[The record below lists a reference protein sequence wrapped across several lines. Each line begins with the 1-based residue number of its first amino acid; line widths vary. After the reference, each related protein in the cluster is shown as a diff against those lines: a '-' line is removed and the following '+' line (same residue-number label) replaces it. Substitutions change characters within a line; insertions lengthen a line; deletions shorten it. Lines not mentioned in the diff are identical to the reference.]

1 MKLFS
6 EKVNPT
12 FTSSTLNILTVKNSK
27 EVFFDVYELE
37 INGKTFT
44 AEKIADHHGSPVVN
58 VPVVIGEEEFI
69 APFVLERGSFK
80 IEFNKNNKEFVGSTK
95 INLPE
100 EPLVI
105 QEEYE
110 PVIDTKIE
118 DLIIE
123 EGERSSR
130 MIFDQTVEVSISNVD
145 HNILV
150 VENYDEVYFDIYEIL
165 INNKKYNAEKI
176 STYKSRPV
184 VNIPIVF
191 ENREYIAPFVL
202 EKGKQ
207 EVLFNESNLTFV
219 KDIKEEEFILPIIEE
234 EVVEDIVLEKKES
247 ILKDIANARKLAKEY
262 AENIKLKK
270 IEEANNVISNN
281 EKKLKL
287 YVEDVKD
294 NLTNEFLSI
303 VDKTNINLISK
314 SETQKED
321 LTNYI
326 NNFLKEESK
335 NLLENLENLNN
346 DSIVIFEN
354 KIQDLVKNVYTKEL
368 TILIND
374 KSDSN
379 VARYS
384 KIFNETKDSL
394 EKLLTNNKSN
404 IDKSLK
410 SLKEEVDNSIITL
423 EKSNVSLDDKINKG
437 LNKALSRVGNLKVE
451 TLKEVDSK
459 IELTE
464 NKITDIYEI
473 TLNDVRNEL
482 EKSEQDF
489 SYVNEKIKDLT
500 KKSNSIKS
508 STNEELSDIK
518 SDIVKLKVEKGELEQ
533 RILESKELLEESV
546 KKLTKLNKD
555 IVQENKYYLQKEVD
569 KLQERTQLY
578 ADKANKN
585 NLKNDKEILT
595 FKKNISK
602 NDKEILTFKKNI
614 SKELNKTK
622 EFLSKE
628 VKSIDIS
635 LKEDLISNIDYKL
648 KITNKEIDKIL
659 NERIKEVDSNFRQ
672 ELTTKILESKTQLQ
686 EKVDQLKD
694 SIPEVIEKEIIIE
707 KGDSLPDK
715 DFKLEISKLE
725 KRIADRFTSE
735 INAVRKY
742 MDMYGGGG
750 GSVAEQFGSGGEVS
764 GNILPAENNT
774 FNLGS
779 ADKRWKD
786 LFISGDTIDIG
797 GTKLKIVDNALRV
810 EDADDNDASLGVENL
825 SASNLILSG
834 GRDLA
839 DIFATAAEA
848 GINTVNAGAGL
859 TGGGS
864 ATSVTINAGEGDGID
879 VSADSIAVD
888 NTVLRT
894 TGASAVGLSATATT
908 NGFVSAGRDLAEIF
922 APTST
927 IINKSGLS
935 NFGTVDTFAVS
946 NQASGKYSMA
956 VVDSS
961 GGTQFSEIS
970 ITTDGSNIGLIEYG
984 INSTTAEPFV
994 EYGAIVSSGTVT
1006 LTAKGVGGNLIS
1018 NFTFKG
1024 NRLNLFS

>member
-44 AEKIADHHGSPVVN
+44 AEKIAEHHGNPVVN

-95 INLPE
+95 INLPD
-100 EPLVI
+100 EPFVI
-105 QEEYE
+105 QEEFK

-118 DLIIE
+118 DLVIE
-123 EGERSSR
+123 QGKKSSR

-191 ENREYIAPFVL
+191 ENKEYIAPFVL

-247 ILKDIANARKLAKEY
+247 ILKDITNARKLAKEY

-270 IEEANNVISNN
+270 IEEANNIISNN

-354 KIQDLVKNVYTKEL
+354 KIQDLVKNVYTKKL
-368 TILIND
+368 TTLINE
-374 KSDSN
+374 KNDSN
-379 VARYS
+379 VAQYS
-384 KIFNETKDSL
+384 KIFNETRDSL

-404 IDKSLK
+404 IDKSFK
-410 SLKEEVDNSIITL
+410 SLKKEVDDSILTL

-533 RILESKELLEESV
+533 RILESKELLEASV

-602 NDKEILTFKKNI
+602 
-614 SKELNKTK
+614 ELNKTK

-648 KITNKEIDKIL
+648 EITNKEIDKIL
-659 NERIKEVDSNFRQ
+659 NERIEEVDSNFRQ

-715 DFKLEISKLE
+715 NFKLEISKLE
-725 KRIADRFTSE
+725 KRISDRFTNE

-750 GSVAEQFGSGGEVS
+750 GSVAQQFGNGGEVS

-810 EDADDNDASLGVENL
+810 EDAEDNDASIGVENL

-839 DIFATAAEA
+839 DIFATSAEA
-848 GINTVNAGAGL
+848 GINEIVAGAGL
-859 TGGGS
+859 TGGGDGN
-864 ATSVTINAGEGDGID
+864 TVTLNAGGGDGID

-927 IINKSGLS
+927 IINKGPGLS
-935 NFGTVDTFAVS
+935 DYTVLDTFKTSDMTA
-946 NQASGKYSMA
+946 GKYSIQ
-956 VVDSS
+956 VVNAGS
-961 GGTQFSEIS
+961 GGGTYFSELS
-970 ITTDGSNIGLIEYG
+970 ITTDGIVTALMEYG
-984 INSTTAEPFV
+984 INHTTDLPFI
-994 EYGAIVSSGTVT
+994 EYGGIVNAGTVS
-1006 LTAKGVGGNLIS
+1006 LTARAINSFSIT
-1018 NFTFKG
+1018 NCTFKG

>member
-6 EKVNPT
+6 EKVHPT

-44 AEKIADHHGSPVVN
+44 AEKIAEHHGNPVVN

-80 IEFNKNNKEFVGSTK
+80 VEFNKTNKEFVGSTE
-95 INLPE
+95 INLPD

-105 QEEYE
+105 QEEYK

-118 DLIIE
+118 DLVIE
-123 EGERSSR
+123 KGKRSSR

-145 HNILV
+145 YNILV

-191 ENREYIAPFVL
+191 ENKEYIAPFVL

-219 KDIKEEEFILPIIEE
+219 KDIREEEFILPTIEE
-234 EVVEDIVLEKKES
+234 EIVEDIVLEKKES
-247 ILKDIANARKLAKEY
+247 ILKDITNARKLAKQY
-262 AENIKLKK
+262 AEDIKLKK
-270 IEEANNVISNN
+270 IEEANNIISNN
-281 EKKLKL
+281 EEKLQL
-287 YVEDVKD
+287 YIEDVKD

-303 VDKTNINLISK
+303 VDKANTDLISK
-314 SETQKED
+314 SEKQEQD

-326 NNFLKEESK
+326 TNFLKEESK

-354 KIQDLVKNVYTKEL
+354 KIQDLVKNVYTKKL
-368 TILIND
+368 TILINE

-379 VARYS
+379 AARYS

-410 SLKEEVDNSIITL
+410 NLKKEVDANILTL
-423 EKSNVSLDDKINKG
+423 EKSNVGLDDKINKG

-473 TLNDVRNEL
+473 TLNDVRKEL

-533 RILESKELLEESV
+533 RILESKELLEASV

-602 NDKEILTFKKNI
+602 
-614 SKELNKTK
+614 ELNKTK

-648 KITNKEIDKIL
+648 EITNKEIDKIL
-659 NERIKEVDSNFRQ
+659 NERIEEVDSNFRQ

-715 DFKLEISKLE
+715 NFKLEISKLE
-725 KRIADRFTSE
+725 KRISDRFTNE

-750 GSVAEQFGSGGEVS
+750 GSVSEQFGNGGEVS
-764 GNILPAENNT
+764 GNILPSENNT

-810 EDADDNDASLGVENL
+810 EDAEDNDASLGVENL

-935 NFGTVDTFAVS
+935 NFGTVDTFAIS

-970 ITTDGSNIGLIEYG
+970 ITTDGSNIGLVEYG